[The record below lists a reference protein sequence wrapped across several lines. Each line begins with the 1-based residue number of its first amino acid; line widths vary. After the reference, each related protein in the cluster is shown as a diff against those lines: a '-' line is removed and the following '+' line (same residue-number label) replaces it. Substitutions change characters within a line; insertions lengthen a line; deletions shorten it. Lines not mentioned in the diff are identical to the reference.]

1 MRKLSALA
9 CCAMLV
15 AVPGLALANPA
26 LAQKKNCM
34 ACHAV
39 DKRLVGPSFKD
50 IGAKYAKQDGAAAD
64 LATRIV
70 KGSSGRWGPVPM
82 PANPQVSA
90 EEAQALSSWILEQG
104 AKP

>member
-9 CCAMLV
+9 CCALLV

-39 DKRLVGPSFKD
+39 DKKLVGPAYKD
-50 IGAKYAKQDGAAAD
+50 VAAKYAKDKDAYKK
-64 LATRIV
+64 LAEKIV
-70 KGSSGRWGPVPM
+70 KGGSGVWGPVPM
-82 PANPQVSA
+82 PANTQVSPA
-90 EEAQALSSWILEQG
+90 EAETL
-104 AKP
+104 AKWVLTVK